1 MAAPLTG
8 EEEALKDLKEMEAEA
23 RGGGGGGMVGRR
35 LEVGSRSKMGMMGD
49 VRDALERLKEGRKGD
64 NLVQLVC
71 FTGLL
76 FFARGHGC
84 CPIKT
89 LYII

>member
-1 MAAPLTG
+1 MTEMRELEADGWERHERSKSAAAPLTG
-8 EEEALKDLKEMEAEA
+8 EEEALKILKEAEAEA
-23 RGGGGGGMVGRR
+23 RGGGGMVGRR

-71 FTGLL
+71 FY
-76 FFARGHGC
+76 R
-84 CPIKT
+84 
-89 LYII
+89 